1 MKKFKKLAII
11 LGVLSALILPICGA
25 SSAVYADGANTTST
39 GDGSFLGMYPWYH
52 GLTKGDSGD
61 LQCVTDNGSGHG
73 SESCMKLSS
82 FIWTAASNVAVDL
95 AVVAALGAIG
105 FIIYGGYLYMF
116 SGGESGKV
124 AAGKK
129 TITNSIIGLA
139 IAMLAKVIFTTIKGV
154 LLNDANNQMI
164 QYNASIGSGNY
175 KASFELINASNPGLI
190 TTDLFSWAVGI
201 AGVICVIFLVY
212 GGVLYITSTGDSGKV
227 KKAKDSI
234 MYALI
239 GLAIVGLAQVIL
251 SFVANTIRDS
261 QSTSYE
267 KTTTQLMIAKEAN
280 EK

>member
-25 SSAVYADGANTTST
+25 TSSVYATGENNNNS

-52 GLTKGDSGD
+52 GLTSGD
-61 LQCVTDNGSGHG
+61 EGDLRCVTDDGSNG
-73 SESCMKLSS
+73 CIKLSA

-129 TITNSIIGLA
+129 TITNAIIDLA
-139 IAMLAKVIFTTIKGV
+139 IAMLAKVIFTIIKGV
-154 LLNDANNQMI
+154 LLNNANSGMI
-164 QYNASIGSGNY
+164 TPTINGLNGNIDFKLVNATD
-175 KASFELINASNPGLI
+175 PGLI
-190 TTDLFSWAVGI
+190 TTDLISWAVGI

-212 GGVLYITSTGDSGKV
+212 GGVLYMTSSGDSGKV

-251 SFVANTIRDS
+251 AFVANTIRDS
-261 QSTSYE
+261 QKTSYNN
-267 KTTTQLMIAKEAN
+267 TTTQIMLAKEAN